1 MPKAKLTPTQ
11 QQFLDDYKV
20 THSVLK
26 YGVKLVESERFLQRK
41 GEVLDALDAVPTFAA
56 QNLRQAV
63 AAADLRADIG
73 DFGEAHDALKQAE
86 GDARQLK
93 KSYDPTNDLQTIDQ
107 DLQSHLK
114 RAKPAADEAAKARLT
129 HRDAA
134 ASTADEQ
141 AAIDNLLKKTIVF
154 LTSADQELKDI
165 TFRLGEVTRCC
176 KLPAHQQKA
185 TALATTLQTGTTA
198 ASVIMKSAQTYQS
211 PDEARKLL
219 AAKRDQ
225 QLKDLN
231 SYNQCWDQVQAVR
244 QKFPHWRLTTPIQQS
259 LTDADKAFKKRD
271 YGAAFNS
278 LQAALTGATALA
290 NSYQPAA
297 DLQRLDAELT
307 TFLGKAKPAATEVAK
322 VRNEHTPGG
331 DAAELAVID
340 PKIPLATA
348 FLPNAGS
355 DYKRLSEQLNELLN
369 RFCKLDLERTYAK
382 NLILKLRNGMEEIGS
397 LLKPSGEFYTLPELR
412 MSLVAMKPAPEVAAK
427 FAAEATADTKAL
439 ASAAR
444 IHQAADQGAA
454 VPQLQIVP
462 RANIA
467 DKLSA
472 GLATVAT
479 ANIPRDQMLKAAA
492 TAASRVLDQM
502 LQGIK
507 DQAERIDLMLV
518 IATDDLDGLLKSSMP
533 GVNWGAD
540 PKLLGELA
548 DATRKDLAN
557 VITNRVV
564 VHGNQ
569 ETAQIGGESYDF
581 KQELGRGGLGIAKLF
596 ESKDGKKKLV
606 LKEPQMRASNNIPAD
621 IQYQMV
627 MASNREMANEL
638 RAHFQASQSNHP
650 NVLKLV
656 DLCIGP
662 DGRVRAVMEVAA
674 GGDVKMLHRIL
685 EALSDLGV
693 LPQAARAAV
702 ERDMAAQM
710 LLGIAAMH
718 GTGVVHHDLKGENV
732 FLKADGTVQ
741 VADFGS
747 GIAMTAQGKTPQVAR
762 EIGTTEPYAP
772 PKGSPKVEHD
782 EAFDIFTV
790 GKILERDLGTPGE
803 AGGTASSA
811 DRLRQALTRSDA
823 DKRSDLEAAAK
834 TAYIAEVNDFRN
846 TPEYKDLLKEVMA
859 AQSTAL
865 GKFIKA
871 RFRLVHCLDICRCDK
886 IRTAMEP
893 IDLLAGANPGAK
905 YDELHDIFKKIRET
919 TDDYYKAVITKINPL
934 SAKDFSGTV
943 AKADEKAKS
952 WIEMLQEYATKDPA
966 RSGRI
971 TLFAMEHVKHK
982 NLVQKFVSKYEE
994 VLGSVD
1000 WNALRAPTG
1009 GSKISDEQKQI
1020 AIDELAK
1027 AEMRLSGI
1035 LEAFDEVAPRIAEL
1049 VRAIGEL
1056 VRAINT
1062 LVQAKMEA
1070 PGAKP
1075 GELETIR
1082 KAGWKFVAAIG

>member
-1 MPKAKLTPTQ
+1 
-11 QQFLDDYKV
+11 
-20 THSVLK
+20 
-26 YGVKLVESERFLQRK
+26 
-41 GEVLDALDAVPTFAA
+41 
-56 QNLRQAV
+56 
-63 AAADLRADIG
+63 
-73 DFGEAHDALKQAE
+73 
-86 GDARQLK
+86 
-93 KSYDPTNDLQTIDQ
+93 
-107 DLQSHLK
+107 
-114 RAKPAADEAAKARLT
+114 
-129 HRDAA
+129 
-134 ASTADEQ
+134 
-141 AAIDNLLKKTIVF
+141 
-154 LTSADQELKDI
+154 
-165 TFRLGEVTRCC
+165 
-176 KLPAHQQKA
+176 
-185 TALATTLQTGTTA
+185 
-198 ASVIMKSAQTYQS
+198 
-211 PDEARKLL
+211 
-219 AAKRDQ
+219 
-225 QLKDLN
+225 
-231 SYNQCWDQVQAVR
+231 
-244 QKFPHWRLTTPIQQS
+244 
-259 LTDADKAFKKRD
+259 
-271 YGAAFNS
+271 
-278 LQAALTGATALA
+278 
-290 NSYQPAA
+290 
-297 DLQRLDAELT
+297 
-307 TFLGKAKPAATEVAK
+307 
-322 VRNEHTPGG
+322 
-331 DAAELAVID
+331 
-340 PKIPLATA
+340 
-348 FLPNAGS
+348 
-355 DYKRLSEQLNELLN
+355 
-369 RFCKLDLERTYAK
+369 
-382 NLILKLRNGMEEIGS
+382 
-397 LLKPSGEFYTLPELR
+397 LKPSGEIYTLPELR

-444 IHQAADQGAA
+444 IHQAVAQGAA
-454 VPQLQIVP
+454 VPQMQIVP
-462 RANIA
+462 RADIA

-790 GKILERDLGTPGE
+790 GKILERDLGTLGKPGS
-803 AGGTASSA
+803 TASSA

-823 DKRSDLEAAAK
+823 DKRADLKAAAK

-846 TPEYKDLLKEVMA
+846 MPEYKDLLKEVMA
-859 AQSTAL
+859 AQSTAV
-865 GKFIKA
+865 GKFVKA
-871 RFRLVHCLDICRCDK
+871 RFRLVHSLDICCCDALGP
-886 IRTAMEP
+886 AMEP
-893 IDLLAGANPGAK
+893 INLLASDAK
-905 YDELHDIFKKIRET
+905 YAELNDISIEIRKM
-919 TDDYYKAVITKINPL
+919 TDDYYKAVIQEIKPL

-943 AKADEKAKS
+943 AEPEEKAQWWVVVLRQENRKLDRVL
-952 WIEMLQEYATKDPA
+952 LQHRDLM
-966 RSGRI
+966 R
-971 TLFAMEHVKHK
+971 
-982 NLVQKFVSKYEE
+982 QFVSKYQE
-994 VLGSVD
+994 VLRSVD
-1000 WNALRAPTG
+1000 WVAM
-1009 GSKISDEQKQI
+1009 GSKLTDKQKQQ
-1020 AIDELAK
+1020 AIDGLAK
-1027 AEMRLSGI
+1027 AEMRVYGVLD
-1035 LEAFDEVAPRIAEL
+1035 AFDEVAPRIAEL
-1049 VRAIGEL
+1049 VQAIG
-1056 VRAINT
+1056 A
-1062 LVQAKMEA
+1062 LVQAKS
-1070 PGAKP
+1070 
-1075 GELETIR
+1075 GELQTIR
-1082 KAGWKFVAAIG
+1082 EAGRKFMLAQARRTGS